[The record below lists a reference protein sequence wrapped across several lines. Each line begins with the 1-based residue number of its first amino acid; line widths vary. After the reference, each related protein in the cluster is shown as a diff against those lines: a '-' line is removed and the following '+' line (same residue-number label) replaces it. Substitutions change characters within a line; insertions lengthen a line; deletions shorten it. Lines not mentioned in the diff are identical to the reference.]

1 MIFASDEVKHTYFT
15 LVSAGEQ
22 LLFQKMYL
30 DCARIQLHLYVDDV
44 RTKDGKLEIIIR
56 VSS

>member
-30 DCARIQLHLYVDDV
+30 DCAKCNLHFHIDEVHT
-44 RTKDGKLEIIIR
+44 RNGKLEIIIR
-56 VSS
+56 ISP